1 MYEDSKWN
9 IDRGLEAVWLNV
21 TIRSQSTSLGCLYR
35 PPDSTTVFDA
45 LYSLFNKVWVKRKNV
60 ILLGDFNSNMPSDN
74 DQELSQAGKKLQR
87 ILSSFRYSNVIK
99 HPTRVTENSKSLI
112 DLIIVSPNLHTSHT
126 MAGSIDLDISD
137 RDLMY
142 AVFSVIRSK
151 PKPKI
156 ISVKNHKS
164 PDVYKLKED
173 LDKAPW
179 HIISAVEDIEDSV
192 YSWENMFK
200 DILGNHIK
208 CRKAKVRFQCPSH

>member
-1 MYEDSKWN
+1 
-9 IDRGLEAVWLNV
+9 
-21 TIRSQSTSLGCLYR
+21 
-35 PPDSTTVFDA
+35 
-45 LYSLFNKVWVKRKNV
+45 
-60 ILLGDFNSNMPSDN
+60 
-74 DQELSQAGKKLQR
+74 
-87 ILSSFRYSNVIK
+87 
-99 HPTRVTENSKSLI
+99 
-112 DLIIVSPNLHTSHT
+112 

-164 PDVYKLKED
+164 SDVDKLKED